1 MGRAIA
7 LLAVSVVVVYS
18 GFALR
23 VVWESSSRAAQAQTT
38 GTCPNAQLIDTFE
51 GNGNQQTDTFDT
63 TTDSFRVS

>member
-1 MGRAIA
+1 MGRV
-7 LLAVSVVVVYS
+7 LTFLAVSAVVVCS

-23 VVWESSSRAAQAQTT
+23 VVWESPSGLAQAQTT

-51 GNGNQQTDTFDT
+51 GNGNQQTDTFNT